1 MSCYNIE
8 KCYKTAQN
16 IRGSMKR
23 YKLTVQ
29 EVNIDSKKCKCYG
42 VCASDGTAFE
52 QLSFSRSEAEQF
64 VNDLNGQAVE
74 YCHFKD
80 AVDDFLALK
89 TTAAFRFTEE

>member
-1 MSCYNIE
+1 
-8 KCYKTAQN
+8 
-16 IRGSMKR
+16 MKR

-29 EVNIDSKKCKCYG
+29 EVNIDSKKYKCYG

-89 TTAAFRFTEE
+89 TTAEFRFTEE